1 METRTKLQLLVEGG
15 FIKKI
20 METELPQTEYIGVGR
35 SETFQLTHQGEKT
48 YGTMKYAME
57 KAEEL
62 VN

>member
-1 METRTKLQLLVEGG
+1 MVEGG

-20 METELPQTEYIGVGR
+20 METELPPTEYIGVGR
-35 SETFQLTHQGEKT
+35 SETFQLTHHGEKT